1 MKWWGKVGNNRLQHM
16 NIYGLVKREL
26 KVLYEF
32 EVDRSL
38 LGNGLKLSKYQNII
52 FNELMGERNIG
63 NLLLGRRKL
72 HFILFGEVR

>member
-32 EVDRSL
+32 EVDRCL
-38 LGNGLKLSKYQNII
+38 LGNGLK
-52 FNELMGERNIG
+52 
-63 NLLLGRRKL
+63 
-72 HFILFGEVR
+72 FI